1 MPSVLVTGA
10 NRGLG
15 LEFAKQYTADGWRV
29 FACCRAP
36 GKAAGLNAL
45 AASSGGG
52 LTVHALDVSRRESVA
67 SLAEALAGE
76 TIDILLNNAGVYG
89 DENHNDFGRIDYE
102 KWATT
107 FSVNV
112 MGAMRMTEAFLEN
125 VSRSEKKII
134 ASLSSKMGSMADN
147 TSGGSYLYRSSKA
160 ALNAVV
166 KSLSLDQKDRGIVVV
181 ALHPGWVQTDMGGEH
196 APTRP
201 EESIRGMRE
210 VLEGLQG
217 KDTGRFLSYDGSEVP
232 W

>member
-36 GKAAGLNAL
+36 GKAKALNDL
-45 AASSGGG
+45 AASSSGR
-52 LTVHALDVSRRESVA
+52 LSVHALDVSHRGSVS

-89 DENHNDFGRIDYE
+89 DENHDDFGKIDYE
-102 KWATT
+102 KWGTT

-125 VSRSEKKII
+125 VSRSEKKTIVCV
-134 ASLSSKMGSMADN
+134 SSKMGSMADN

-166 KSLSLDQKDRGIVVV
+166 KSLSLDLKDRGIVVV

-201 EESIRGMRE
+201 EESIRGMGE
-210 VLEGLQG
+210 VLEGLQV